1 MFCAICHLWRTQSMT
16 PVYDNK
22 SNPTII
28 VGYAHAEM
36 QKNNRARGMG
46 WREVFRRLIK
56 REAIK

>member
-1 MFCAICHLWRTQSMT
+1 MT